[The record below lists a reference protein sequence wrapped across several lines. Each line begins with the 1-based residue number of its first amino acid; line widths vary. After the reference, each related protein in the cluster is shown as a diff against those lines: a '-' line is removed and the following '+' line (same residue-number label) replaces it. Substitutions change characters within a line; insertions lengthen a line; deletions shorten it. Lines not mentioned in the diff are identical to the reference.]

1 MYISCT
7 LVFLRCIVGLNECTR
22 EHPLW
27 FRTPLNSFPAIDEIS
42 RQLRDNASPPK
53 TSFYGNPCS
62 RYITVRKALAH
73 VLNELR
79 HFRVLR
85 VRIQD
90 DRHKWKDQRTCRSYI
105 CRSCFEHFESDRDE
119 VVSERD
125 AFTDTETSLVVSWM
139 DR

>member
-1 MYISCT
+1 M
-7 LVFLRCIVGLNECTR
+7 
-22 EHPLW
+22 
-27 FRTPLNSFPAIDEIS
+27 
-42 RQLRDNASPPK
+42 
-53 TSFYGNPCS
+53 
-62 RYITVRKALAH
+62 VRKILAH

-79 HFRVLR
+79 DFQIVR

-105 CRSCFEHFESDRDE
+105 YCICRSCFDHFESDRDE

-125 AFTDTETSLVVSWM
+125 ALTDTETSLVVLWM